1 MRPSKPV
8 RPVQLLHLSSTQ
20 WRSLGILAPSK
31 RHPVNRIAV
40 LYQACDPPAV
50 DGVRKPRKPTGY
62 RDSGADIAYVLRS
75 NGHHVITESDEPFPL
90 QDEGW
95 CFPDTERGILAAIQK
110 GATHLWANTVLFGTH
125 PLQGSEALDRHAR
138 RLRVIGQ
145 PPLLVDEH
153 DDKNFVN
160 SLLRRDGRFL
170 LPESRILNCA
180 DPSCTFGLSYPV
192 VGKPIRGRG
201 SHGVKVCR
209 NEAELTAHVESLL
222 KESALVM
229 VEDYLPGEEAT
240 VTVMPPS
247 KEHHHYWA
255 LPIVVRFNH
264 DSGIAPYNGVVA
276 VTRNSRVPSEEE
288 LKSNPT
294 YADISKQC
302 EQVAELLQVTAPIR
316 IDVRRVSK
324 DLKSPFAMFDINMK
338 PNMTGPGRPGRED
351 QASLTTMAAQMLG
364 WDYARLLV
372 HILDSA
378 QTLEHLRNVY
388 LR

>member
-1 MRPSKPV
+1 MRVRAKIKPFTV
-8 RPVQLLHLSSTQ
+8 I
-20 WRSLGILAPSK
+20 RSRTLGILAPSK
-31 RHPVNRIAV
+31 RTQVNRIAV

-50 DGVRKPRKPTGY
+50 GGVRKPKKPTGY

-75 NGHHVITESDEPFPL
+75 NGHHVVTEADEPFPL

-95 CFPDTERGILAAIQK
+95 CFPDTERGILAAVQK

-125 PLQGSEALDRHAR
+125 PLQGSEALDRHAK

-160 SLLRRDGRFL
+160 SLLRRDGRFH
-170 LPESRILNCA
+170 LPASRILNCA
-180 DPSCTFGLSYPV
+180 DPTCTFGLTYPV

-201 SHGVKVCR
+201 SHGVKVCK
-209 NEAELTAHVESLL
+209 NEIDLMAHLEQLL

-247 KEHHHYWA
+247 KENPKYWA
-255 LPIVVRFNH
+255 LPIVIRFNH
-264 DSGIAPYNGVVA
+264 EDGIAPYNGVVA
-276 VTRNSRVPSEEE
+276 VTQNSRTLSEDE
-288 LKSNPT
+288 LRLDPT
-294 YADISKQC
+294 YTDICEQC
-302 EQVAELLQVTAPIR
+302 EQVAELLKVTAPIR
-316 IDVRRVSK
+316 IDVRRIGKDGKSK
-324 DLKSPFAMFDINMK
+324 FAMFDINMK

-351 QASLTTMAAQMLG
+351 QASLTAMAAQNLG
-364 WDYARLLV
+364 WDYARLLE
-372 HILDSA
+372 HILLSA
-378 QTLEHLRNVY
+378 QTLDHLRNVY
-388 LR
+388 LK